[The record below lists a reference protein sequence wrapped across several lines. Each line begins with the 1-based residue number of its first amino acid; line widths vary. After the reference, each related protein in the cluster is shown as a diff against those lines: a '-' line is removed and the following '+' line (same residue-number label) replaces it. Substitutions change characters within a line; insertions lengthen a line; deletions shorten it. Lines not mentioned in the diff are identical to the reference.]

1 MKIQHK
7 ILILLIVFIFGL
19 ISTAFYVKYNRPT
32 GGNQIMQ
39 CSANKLI
46 PYQKEVFI
54 NGEKITDELTV
65 IKYEGKTYFSIDKLQ
80 IYISKRFI
88 SSENNTVTIRR
99 DNVKPSF
106 LLMSKEAVYID
117 LEKLL
122 QYVHIN
128 NNVYKSTGNMF
139 IDSMLP
145 SSVNING
152 VTYYLTDE
160 KIENFDVDQEQI
172 DEVLVDGRGAWKDDS
187 SYLIEDDWGNVYK
200 FEKSKIGI

>member
-1 MKIQHK
+1 
-7 ILILLIVFIFGL
+7 
-19 ISTAFYVKYNRPT
+19 
-32 GGNQIMQ
+32 MQ